1 MTINNREKVKCIL
14 DGGSQIVA
22 MAEHVALKAGISW
35 DPRIILNMQSAN
47 GQVNPSLGLARN
59 VPVTIPGGVTVYLQI
74 YIIRNAAYDV
84 LLGRPFDALLSTRT
98 ENLPGEEQVL
108 TICCPNT
115 AVTMTIPTYARG
127 EHPAPS
133 PAQILGF
140 RE

>member
-1 MTINNREKVKCIL
+1 MSEECCRR
-14 DGGSQIVA
+14 
-22 MAEHVALKAGISW
+22 LKLSY
-35 DPRIILNMQSAN
+35 DPSVPLRAIAAN
-47 GQVNPSLGLARN
+47 GSSDAVLGLARN